1 MESTWIKWIREG
13 INIANGNTKTPPVDK
28 QAESV
33 LIDLDAYADEA
44 GRDDQTDATVGDDEA
59 KVVEEFGEAN
69 IYKDARPQS
78 RSTLTNFALY
88 KD

>member
-28 QAESV
+28 QPESV

-44 GRDDQTDATVGDDEA
+44 GHDDQTDATVGDDGA
-59 KVVEEFGEAN
+59 KVVGELSEAN
-69 IYKDARPQS
+69 TTKDARPQS